1 MTENAPR
8 ILIIDDDENIRKTLE
23 ILLNNEGYLVD
34 FAANGKEAIE
44 KTNSTIY
51 NVLIVDM
58 KLPDMEGTDLLVKIK
73 DTVPKMRKIIL
84 TGFPSQQNAIDS
96 INKRADVYLLKPV
109 DVDKILAT
117 IREQLK
123 LQNEEKQYCEQKVLE
138 YIESKTREA
147 SGESSTIEDDTH
159 EESLSTLR
167 NAKNFICANTGF
179 PALDEV
185 IGGGIP
191 KPCCVCVSGES
202 LSYMN
207 TFVFQMVHN
216 FLENGLKGLYIC
228 VDHPASEI
236 KQYFD
241 EIGLNIDRYS
251 EDYSIFFLDFFSQSQ
266 DALIESG
273 KVTSLAYSPDESL
286 KAIGQ
291 FLDWIKEGFI
301 VIDTV
306 STFTLN
312 LDSKKTYEFIR
323 AMKLLARTFN
333 LIIIGIMYTA
343 PMDPKTLNL
352 LHSVSEGNFIFD
364 NENLRVA
371 SFRGL
376 SQNEETLIVSKKADG
391 KLSLRQLLPDGVN
404 NKMLATI
411 KAFSKS
417 STLKIIPRIE
427 SMVFPEIDIPINEVH
442 QNLEKLSKAEIL
454 KAEPYCSGVSCPQC
468 SSKEAQLYLKC
479 PACKSVLLQKGETLE
494 HFNCGHIDFRPK
506 FERNGKLV
514 CPKCTKELRQIGVD
528 YKQVGFWYKCTEG
541 HTFPNIHL
549 KLICTKCSH
558 EFDLDNAKIEI
569 LHRYELT
576 EKGKKVSRENKN

>member
-1 MTENAPR
+1 MAENAPR

-23 ILLNNEGYLVD
+23 ILLTNEGYLVD

-44 KTNSTIY
+44 KTNSTVY

-58 KLPDMEGTDLLVKIK
+58 KLPDIEGTDLLAKIK
-73 DTVPKMRKIIL
+73 DTVPKIRKIMI

-96 INKRADVYLLKPV
+96 VNKRADVYLLKPV
-109 DVDKILAT
+109 DVDKILAA
-117 IREQLK
+117 IRQQLK
-123 LQNEEKQYCEQKVLE
+123 LQNEEKEYSEQKVIE
-138 YIESKTREA
+138 YVESKTREA
-147 SGESSTIEDDTH
+147 SGEYSVPEDNAP
-159 EESLSTLR
+159 EESLLTPR
-167 NAKNFICANTGF
+167 NAENLKRLSTGF
-179 PALDEV
+179 PALDNV

-191 KPCCVCVSGES
+191 KPYCICVSGES

-207 TFVFQMVHN
+207 TFVFQMVHK
-216 FLENGLKGLYIC
+216 FLENGLRGLYVC
-228 VDHPASEI
+228 LDRSASET
-236 KQYFD
+236 KQCFD
-241 EIGLNIDRYS
+241 EIGLNIDRFY
-251 EDYSIFFLDFFSQSQ
+251 EDYSIFFLDFFTQSQ
-266 DALIESG
+266 EALIESE
-273 KVTSLAYSPDESL
+273 KLTSLAYSPDDSL

-291 FLDWIKEGFI
+291 FLDWIKDGFL

-312 LDSKKTYEFIR
+312 LDSKKPYEFIR
-323 AMKLLARTFN
+323 AVKLLARTFN
-333 LIIIGIMYTA
+333 LIVIGIMYTL
-343 PMDPKTLNL
+343 PVDSKTINL
-352 LHSVSEGNFIFD
+352 LHSLLEGSFVFD
-364 NENLRVA
+364 KEILRVG

-376 SQNEETLIVSKKADG
+376 QNEETLIITKNVDG
-391 KLSLRQLLPDGVN
+391 KLSLKPLLPEGIK
-404 NKMLATI
+404 NKMLATL
-411 KAFSKS
+411 KVFSKS
-417 STLKIIPRIE
+417 SSLKIIPRLE
-427 SMVFPEIDIPINEVH
+427 SLAFPEIDIPINEVY
-442 QNLEKLSKAEIL
+442 QNLEKLSKADIL

-541 HTFPNIHL
+541 HTFPNILL
-549 KLICTKCSH
+549 KFICTKCSH
-558 EFDLDNAKIEI
+558 EFDLDNAKIEV

-576 EKGKKVSRENKN
+576 EKGKKVSRENKS